1 MQYVKGFLNHGDS
14 FSLQEAIH
22 YGVPV
27 VVLPLK
33 LEEFNVSVYLIF
45 LLIILNHIYPAE
57 AHLLGNLANIV
68 RNPGRIYRV
77 FRSE

>member
-57 AHLLGNLANIV
+57 CPTCNGTQLGCDASGQGI
-68 RNPGRIYRV
+68 
-77 FRSE
+77 